1 MAPPVYFELSWS
13 ILSTI
18 GLVTFLIAWMVAGI
32 VHLTTITMIPIIVSG
47 ACAIA
52 NGLCYYAFYADY
64 PRQSRVVAAGFADIF
79 WFIQEAGLSMYS
91 YQILAKVLQ
100 RRQKTVFMLLFW
112 TCITVIFGCRMGILV
127 SRITEIQHPENSL
140 QIRINRLHMAYFIM
154 IAMVETISAFFLLR
168 TFANAK
174 RASVAVQSWTAKS
187 LFELLSRSAEIRLAT
202 LCPIGI
208 TRAITY
214 SFQAT
219 AQSATDTA
227 SQLDRF
233 VYTLEC
239 LFPMVMIVD
248 VLASKLTYSRATST
262 NSDRSRSRGGHG
274 TAAPASGI
282 EVEFSVRT
290 EFESSSKRNNNNN
303 SSNQGIR
310 LSSRHTN
317 SEETIPVASHGAE
330 VGHSA
335 SCHV

>member
-1 MAPPVYFELSWS
+1 MSLPVYFELSWS

-32 VHLTTITMIPIIVSG
+32 VHLTTITMIPIVVSG

-52 NGLCYYAFYADY
+52 NGLCYYAFYASY
-64 PRQSRVVAAGFADIF
+64 PVKSRAVAAGFADIF

-112 TCITVIFGCRMGILV
+112 TCIAVIFGCRLGILI
-127 SRITEIQHPENSL
+127 SRIEEIQHPENSL
-140 QIRINRLHMAYFIM
+140 QRRINRLHMAYFVM
-154 IAMVETISAFFLLR
+154 IAVVETISAFFLLR
-168 TFANAK
+168 TFTKAK
-174 RASVAVQSWTAKS
+174 RASVAIQSWTAKG

-219 AQSATDTA
+219 AQSATNTA

-262 NSDRSRSRGGHG
+262 NSDRSRSRANGGTG
-274 TAAPASGI
+274 PAPSSNANGI
-282 EVEFSVRT
+282 EVEFSIRT
-290 EFESSSKRNNNNN
+290 EFDSPKRSNSKA
-303 SSNQGIR
+303 IR
-310 LSSRHTN
+310 LASRNSN

>member
-1 MAPPVYFELSWS
+1 MSLPLYFELSWS

-18 GLVTFLIAWMVAGI
+18 GLVTFMIAWMVAGI
-32 VHLTTITMIPIIVSG
+32 VHLTTITMIPIVVSG
-47 ACAIA
+47 ACAVA
-52 NGLCYYAFYADY
+52 NGLCYYAFYGSY
-64 PRQSRVVAAGFADIF
+64 PVKSRAVAAGFADIF

-100 RRQKTVFMLLFW
+100 RRQKTVFMVLFW
-112 TCITVIFGCRMGILV
+112 SCTAVILGCRLGIMI
-127 SRITEIQHPENSL
+127 SRIGEIQNPEESL
-140 QIRINRLHMAYFIM
+140 QTRINRLHMAYFIM
-154 IAMVETISAFFLLR
+154 IALVETISAFFLLR
-168 TFANAK
+168 TFASAK
-174 RASVAVQSWTAKS
+174 RAGAAVQSWTAKG

-219 AQSATDTA
+219 AQSATNTA

-239 LFPMVMIVD
+239 LFPIVMIVD

-262 NSDRSRSRGGHG
+262 NSDRSRSRSRAGGTSTG
-274 TAAPASGI
+274 LGPGPPNGI
-282 EVEFSVRT
+282 EVEFSIRT
-290 EFESSSKRNNNNN
+290 EFESSKRKHNQPVRM
-303 SSNQGIR
+303 SSQ
-310 LSSRHTN
+310 HTD
-317 SEETIPVASHGAE
+317 SEETIPVANRGAE
-330 VGHSA
+330 VGLSA

>member
-1 MAPPVYFELSWS
+1 
-13 ILSTI
+13 
-18 GLVTFLIAWMVAGI
+18 
-32 VHLTTITMIPIIVSG
+32 
-47 ACAIA
+47 
-52 NGLCYYAFYADY
+52 
-64 PRQSRVVAAGFADIF
+64 
-79 WFIQEAGLSMYS
+79 
-91 YQILAKVLQ
+91 
-100 RRQKTVFMLLFW
+100 
-112 TCITVIFGCRMGILV
+112 
-127 SRITEIQHPENSL
+127 
-140 QIRINRLHMAYFIM
+140 
-154 IAMVETISAFFLLR
+154 MVETINAFFLLR
-168 TFANAK
+168 IFAKAK
-174 RASVAVQSWTAKS
+174 RASVAVQSWTGKG

-214 SFQAT
+214 SFQVT
-219 AQSATDTA
+219 AQSATNTA

-262 NSDRSRSRGGHG
+262 NSDRSRSRVNWANG
-274 TAAPASGI
+274 TGPVPSNPNGI

-290 EFESSSKRNNNNN
+290 EFESSKRNNNNAP
-303 SSNQGIR
+303 IR
-310 LSSRHTN
+310 LASRHTN

>member
-1 MAPPVYFELSWS
+1 
-13 ILSTI
+13 
-18 GLVTFLIAWMVAGI
+18 
-32 VHLTTITMIPIIVSG
+32 MIPIVVSG

-52 NGLCYYAFYADY
+52 NGLCYYAFYASY
-64 PRQSRVVAAGFADIF
+64 PMKSRIVAAGFADAF

-91 YQILAKVLQ
+91 YQILAKVLR

-112 TCITVIFGCRMGILV
+112 TCITVIFGCRLGILI
-127 SRITEIQHPENSL
+127 SRIEDIQNPENSL
-140 QIRINRLHMAYFIM
+140 QKRINRLHMAYFVM
-154 IAMVETISAFFLLR
+154 IASVETISAFFLLR
-168 TFANAK
+168 TFAKAK
-174 RASVAVQSWTAKS
+174 RASVAVQSWTAKG

-219 AQSATDTA
+219 AQSATNTA

-262 NSDRSRSRGGHG
+262 NANSDRSRSRAIGGTG
-274 TAAPASGI
+274 PAQPSNANDI
-282 EVEFSVRT
+282 EIEFSIRT
-290 EFESSSKRNNNNN
+290 DFESPKRN
-303 SSNQGIR
+303 SNKGIR
-310 LSSRHTN
+310 LTSRNTN

>member
-1 MAPPVYFELSWS
+1 MSLPVYFELSWS

-32 VHLTTITMIPIIVSG
+32 VHLTTITMIPIVVSG

-52 NGLCYYAFYADY
+52 NA
-64 PRQSRVVAAGFADIF
+64 
-79 WFIQEAGLSMYS
+79 
-91 YQILAKVLQ
+91 
-100 RRQKTVFMLLFW
+100 
-112 TCITVIFGCRMGILV
+112 VIFGCRLGILI
-127 SRITEIQHPENSL
+127 SRIEEIQHPENSL
-140 QIRINRLHMAYFIM
+140 QRRINRLHMAYFVM
-154 IAMVETISAFFLLR
+154 IAVVETISAFFLLR
-168 TFANAK
+168 TFTKAK
-174 RASVAVQSWTAKS
+174 RASVAIQSWTAKG

-219 AQSATDTA
+219 AQSATNTA

-262 NSDRSRSRGGHG
+262 NSDRSRSRANGGTG
-274 TAAPASGI
+274 PAPSSNANGI
-282 EVEFSVRT
+282 EVEFSIRT
-290 EFESSSKRNNNNN
+290 EFDSPKRSNSKA
-303 SSNQGIR
+303 IR
-310 LSSRHTN
+310 LASRNSN